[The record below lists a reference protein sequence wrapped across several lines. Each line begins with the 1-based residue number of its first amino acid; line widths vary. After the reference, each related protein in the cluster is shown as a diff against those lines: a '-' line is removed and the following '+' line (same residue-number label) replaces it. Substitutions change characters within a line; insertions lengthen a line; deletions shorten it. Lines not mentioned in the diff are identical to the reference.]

1 METPLAW
8 EFLKLILGEERLDF
22 MVHIPQNGLK
32 YNSYHVLGRLFTR
45 ITSSL
50 ILHQNL
56 NDGLLFPSQKRKVGF
71 NKKNWVSEVTAR
83 PASLKTPEPRR
94 QRTLPRHRADH
105 RVALMG
111 AKRLPEIGDRPWA
124 DTGGGARGPAG
135 RVRP

>member
-8 EFLKLILGEERLDF
+8 EFLKLILGEERLDI

-56 NDGLLFPSQKRKVGF
+56 NDGLLFPSQMRKVGF
-71 NKKNWVSEVTAR
+71 NKKKKIGFPRSQRGQHRSR
-83 PASLKTPEPRR
+83 PRSL
-94 QRTLPRHRADH
+94 
-105 RVALMG
+105 
-111 AKRLPEIGDRPWA
+111 GDRGPSQ
-124 DTGGGARGPAG
+124 DTGRITGWCLWERRGFPKLGTGPGPTREEVREGRLGG
-135 RVRP
+135 